1 MPQDRLDSNAIAT
14 KYRAAIATYR
24 RQLADPNLRL
34 SFEQEVDAF
43 FRRCALSIWARGNG
57 LTQNHMNTYNTIC
70 SGANRPAKMLYLELC
85 AAVEEPPVFT
95 PPGFY
100 AQLVSA
106 DRGTRRNRAG
116 QFCELCRLV
125 FLLFAAADDTMSP
138 KAVEY
143 GRACVNQLLEAAGK
157 PPASQTERPE
167 DIQPGQPEQ
176 PAVAGPAAEAEAAQ
190 GESKEEEPQ
199 PTLEELM
206 EELNSLC
213 GLDRVKKDVNSLVNL
228 VKIRKLREEQ
238 GLPIPPMSL
247 HLVFMGNPGTGKTT
261 VARLLAGIYRAIG
274 VLPKGQLIEV
284 ARSGLVAGYVGQTA
298 IQTQKVIQSALGGI
312 LFIDEAYALASQPG
326 GNDFGQEAID
336 TILKA
341 MEDHRKE
348 LVVIVAGYTNLMNR
362 FVHSNPGLESRFNKY
377 LYFDDYEGE
386 ALESIFYSFCKKNGY
401 EVEDKLKERLPKFF
415 GDLYDNR
422 DENFGNARDVRNL
435 FEVLVS
441 VQSDRVA
448 QLENPTRDDL
458 VYITV
463 ADFEQAERNENG
475 DEEKG
480 ENESHIELKLESSEE
495 ASAEAP
501 ENEPE
506 EDAETTSD
514 PEPASEQ

>member
-1 MPQDRLDSNAIAT
+1 MPQDRLDSKAIAQ
-14 KYRAAIATYR
+14 KYQAAIATYR

-34 SFEQEVDAF
+34 SFEQEADAF
-43 FRRCALSIWARGNG
+43 FRRCALGIWARGNG
-57 LTQNHMNTYNTIC
+57 LTQNHMATYNAIC

-106 DRGTRRNRAG
+106 DRGTKRNRAG
-116 QFCELCRLV
+116 QFCELCRLI
-125 FLLFAAADDTMSP
+125 FLLFAAADDVMSP

-157 PPASQTERPE
+157 PPVSSPE
-167 DIQPGQPEQ
+167 LPQQPEQ
-176 PAVAGPAAEAEAAQ
+176 PAVAGGETEPAASA
-190 GESKEEEPQ
+190 GEQQEEPQ

-213 GLDRVKKDVNSLVNL
+213 GLERVKKDVNSLVNL

-284 ARSGLVAGYVGQTA
+284 DRSGLVAGYVGQTA

-362 FVHSNPGLESRFNKY
+362 FIHSNPGLESRFNKY

-401 EVEDKLKERLPKFF
+401 EMEDKLKERLPKFF
-415 GDLYDNR
+415 RDLYENR

-448 QLENPTRDDL
+448 ELENPTRDDL
-458 VYITV
+458 VYITC

-475 DEEKG
+475 DEEKT
-480 ENESHIELKLESSEE
+480 ENESHIQLKLES
-495 ASAEAP
+495 P
-501 ENEPE
+501 E
-506 EDAETTSD
+506 AETTEPSD
-514 PEPASEQ
+514 ENTEETDHQPDGGQ